1 MTECDQLKASLMY
14 RIEDVFS
21 SRPTWSRTGWDVTT
35 LEAIQQI
42 VHDEVAKHEY
52 RVALHKKSN
61 DNHIHD
67 NRSTASKAQTT

>member
-14 RIEDVFS
+14 RIEDVFC

-42 VHDEVAKHEY
+42 IHDEVGKHES

-61 DNHIHD
+61 DNDTHD
-67 NRSTASKAQTT
+67 NRSTASKTQTT